1 MSVNN
6 KPLLERSKKL
16 FAKILSINV
25 AVCEVILEGRVIKGK
40 TILEYI
46 PSRNWPV
53 RPVRP

>member
-40 TILEYI
+40 NILEYI

-53 RPVRP
+53 R